1 MIFDKVAELIMN
13 QLPLKKDRIQ
23 LDSRLF
29 EDLGADSANV
39 MILVMDIEQEF
50 NISVDDDV
58 LTGIH
63 TVGDIVNYLETH
75 VDAR

>member
-13 QLPLKKDRIQ
+13 QLPVKKDTIK

-50 NISVDDDV
+50 DITVDDEV
-58 LTGIH
+58 LSGIH
-63 TVGDIVNYLETH
+63 TVGDIVSYLETH
-75 VDAR
+75 ADVK